1 MKIIQKF
8 LTSLI
13 AVFIL
18 LVPAT
23 PVFAASLTPPAPT
36 TGEYTCTRNQSQ
48 TSCLAENPIVKWLNF
63 FINLLAAIVFVGAT
77 AMMIFAG
84 IEYTAAGD
92 NTQKVQAAKQR
103 ITNVI
108 IGLIA
113 FFFLYAFMNW
123 LIPGGVI

>member
-1 MKIIQKF
+1 MKILQKVF
-8 LTSLI
+8 MPLI
-13 AVFIL
+13 AVAIL
-18 LVPAT
+18 LGFSAPAM
-23 PVFAASLTPPAPT
+23 AAGLSIPPNT
-36 TGEYTCTRNQSQ
+36 TEQYSCQGKNQVA
-48 TSCLAENPIVKWLNF
+48 CIKENPIVAWINF
-63 FINLLAAIVFVGAT
+63 FVNLFAVIIFVGAT

-113 FFFLYAFMNW
+113 FFFLYAFMQW
-123 LIPGGVI
+123 LIPGGIF